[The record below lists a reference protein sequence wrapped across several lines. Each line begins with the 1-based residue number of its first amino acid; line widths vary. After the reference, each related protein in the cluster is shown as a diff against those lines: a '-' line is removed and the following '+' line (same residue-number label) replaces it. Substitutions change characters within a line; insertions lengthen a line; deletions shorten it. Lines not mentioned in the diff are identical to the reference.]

1 MASTKAAGT
10 AVGGPA
16 DTSTEGPLGS
26 SRLQGRTALVIGAG
40 SVGPGW
46 GNGKASAVAYARAGA
61 RIAAVDVNGG
71 AAEETASIIAREGG
85 EAIAVQADV
94 TRMGDI
100 ERAVAETR
108 SRLGAI
114 DILHNNVGIA
124 KMGGPV
130 ELSEADWQRILDV
143 NLTAMFRTTKAV
155 IPVMLAQKRGVI
167 TNISS
172 VAAIRYVG
180 YDYASYYASK
190 GGVNQLT
197 VGLALQYARQGIRA
211 NVIMP
216 GLMDTPLIYQQISGV
231 YRSPEEM
238 VKARNEAC
246 PMGRMGTGWDVA
258 NAAVFLASDE
268 AQYITGVCLPV
279 DGGHSARST

>member
-1 MASTKAAGT
+1 MMTGFGSPGS
-10 AVGGPA
+10 PA
-16 DTSTEGPLGS
+16 DADDKGPGRST
-26 SRLQGRTALVIGAG
+26 RLHGRVALVVGAG

-61 RIAAVDVNGG
+61 RVAALDVNAS
-71 AAEETASIIAREGG
+71 AAEETAGIIAREGG
-85 EAIAVQADV
+85 EAIAIAADV
-94 TRMGDI
+94 TQMADVD
-100 ERAVAETR
+100 RAVSEVR
-108 SRLGAI
+108 RRLGAI

-124 KMGGPV
+124 RMGGPV
-130 ELSEADWQRILDV
+130 ELSEADWQRIIDV

-155 IPVMLAQKRGVI
+155 VPLMLAQKRGVI

-190 GGVNQLT
+190 GGVNQFT

-231 YRSPEEM
+231 YSSAEAM

-258 NAAVFLASDE
+258 NAAVFLASEE

-279 DGGHSARST
+279 DGGHSARSA

>member
-1 MASTKAAGT
+1 MAASSGASPTAGET
-10 AVGGPA
+10 GGA
-16 DTSTEGPLGS
+16 QDQGPERS
-26 SRLQGRTALVIGAG
+26 SRLDGRAALVIGAG

-61 RIAAVDVNGG
+61 KIAALDVNKA
-71 AAEETASIIAREGG
+71 AAEETAAIIAREGG
-85 EAIAVQADV
+85 VAIAIAADV
-94 TRMGDI
+94 TRLDDV
-100 ERAVAETR
+100 ERAVAAARAT
-108 SRLGAI
+108 LGAI

-130 ELSEADWQRILDV
+130 ELSEAEWQRVIDV
-143 NLTAMFRTTKAV
+143 NLTAMFRTTKV
-155 IPVMLAQKRGVI
+155 VLPIMQGQKRGVI

-190 GGVNQLT
+190 GAVNQFT
-197 VGLALQYARQGIRA
+197 VGLALQYARAGIRA

-258 NAAVFLASDE
+258 NAAVFLASEE

-279 DGGHSARST
+279 DGGHSARSA